1 MTWVDKVKTSIP
13 DYAKDI
19 RLNLDSVIN
28 RSSLSATEANGV
40 ALAAAIASGNKQLA
54 SAITESKVLDDTHT
68 FAVKAAASLMA
79 MNNVYYPFTEMANDS
94 ELKSLKP
101 ELRMSLYANFG
112 GVDKKSFEMYAL
124 AASIIGKCHFCVESH
139 YALLKK
145 EGMTT
150 LQLRDVARIAS
161 IIAAVAKCTEM

>member
-1 MTWVDKVKTSIP
+1 MSWVDNVKSKIP

-28 RSSLSATEANGV
+28 RSSLSFDDASAV
-40 ALAAAIASGNKQLA
+40 ALSAAIAIGNKHLISEITKNA
-54 SAITESKVLDDTHT
+54 ALNLTTISAVYS
-68 FAVKAAASLMA
+68 AATLMA
-79 MNNVYYPFTEMANDS
+79 MNNVYYPAIEMAKDN
-94 ELKSLKP
+94 ELSSHKP
-101 ELRMSLYANFG
+101 ELRMNVYANYG
-112 GVDKKSFEMYAL
+112 GVDKKLFEMYAL

-161 IIAAVAKCTEM
+161 VMAAAAKSAEY